1 MQDGCLHSVIQV
13 IKLLLQSSQNKIND
27 GMKICWGL
35 PPAQ

>member
-27 GMKICWGL
+27 GMKICWAL